1 VHDTIELERHG
12 VPATVIITSA
22 FRQVAEFQ
30 FRAKGM
36 NSHPYVELPHPV
48 SNLKPDEMRAV
59 SLRFV
64 DELVR
69 QLTS

>member
-1 VHDTIELERHG
+1 VHDTIQLERRG
-12 VPATVIITSA
+12 VPATVVITSA
-22 FRQVAEFQ
+22 FRQVAEYQ

-36 NSHPYVELPHPV
+36 NGHPFVELPHPV
-48 SNLKPDEMRAV
+48 SNLQPDAMQA
-59 SLRFV
+59 LTLQFA